1 MLLLWLSFLSQASSS
16 TIRAVVI
23 HLRPE
28 GYLTPIVLE
37 HTRGSFRSDHMA
49 AKKKPN
55 LGTSK
60 EANASTEVQPST
72 NNTLVTTNG
81 NNNNDEDNGENI
93 SVDDLAEGEFE
104 VDLSTRKRA
113 KGPGQRYQ
121 LLLQPVLIASVP
133 GTDSISTSCNSSWYF
148 WPVPFKGKVFGTGLK
163 HHPVPKPQYRHRLVP
178 PTGTKRTRRN
188 RHRLVAPTDA

>member
-1 MLLLWLSFLSQASSS
+1 
-16 TIRAVVI
+16 
-23 HLRPE
+23 
-28 GYLTPIVLE
+28 
-37 HTRGSFRSDHMA
+37 MA

-93 SVDDLAEGEFE
+93 SVDDLAEGEFV
-104 VDLSTRKRA
+104 VDLTIRKRV

-121 LLLQPVLIASVP
+121 LLLQLVLMQQQLVPLASGAPGEGFWYRVEAPP
-133 GTDSISTSCNSSWYF
+133 GT
-148 WPVPFKGKVFGTGLK
+148 K
-163 HHPVPKPQYRHRLVP
+163 
-178 PTGTKRTRRN
+178 TRE
-188 RHRLVAPTDA
+188 